1 MRALIVEDEI
11 RLARNLKR
19 ALETLPTFAADVLGD
34 GERAINGQQDA
45 VVLKKF
51 QDRYHEECA
60 LSRSE
65 EQ

>member
-19 ALETLPTFAADVLGD
+19 ALETLPTFAADVLD
-34 GERAINGQQDA
+34 YKERAINGQQDA

-51 QDRYHEECA
+51 QDRYREESA